1 MISAAFPRFAPR
13 FSFDALRGR
22 DRRWAAHSGL
32 FLAILLAGI
41 VDGQITRGDRGITP
55 TNSSGD
61 FLASGILVDVTGDNA
76 DDARSKG
83 WREAQRSAELTSDLQ
98 SLMRISYAVFCLK
111 TKQSAVN

>member
-22 DRRWAAHSGL
+22 DRRWAALFGL

-55 TNSSGD
+55 INSSGD
-61 FLASGILVDVTGDNA
+61 FLASGILVAVTGANP
-76 DDARSKG
+76 DAARPTG
-83 WREAQRSAELTSDLQ
+83 WREAQPQAGAPLSCRPHGPP
-98 SLMRISYAVFCLK
+98 
-111 TKQSAVN
+111 

>member
-1 MISAAFPRFAPR
+1 MISAAFPRFAPS

-22 DRRWAAHSGL
+22 DWRWAALFGL
-32 FLAILLAGI
+32 FFAILLAGI

-55 TNSSGD
+55 INSSGD

-83 WREAQRSAELTSDLQ
+83 WRAAQRKGWIGRASCRERGGQ
-98 SLMRISYAVFCLK
+98 SG
-111 TKQSAVN
+111 

>member
-1 MISAAFPRFAPR
+1 MISPAFPRFAPS

-22 DRRWAAHSGL
+22 DWRWAALFGL
-32 FLAILLAGI
+32 FFAILLAGI

-55 TNSSGD
+55 INSSGD

-83 WREAQRSAELTSDLQ
+83 WREAQRKGWAQLYRRLNGPEDRKSTRLNS
-98 SLMRISYAVFCLK
+98 SH
-111 TKQSAVN
+111 